1 MCFLFHILY
10 GKPLSLCIHTLFRMT
25 IYAITSVV
33 DKFPAKVSKPKKIE
47 EMELQT
53 LELSARVT

>member
-1 MCFLFHILY
+1 
-10 GKPLSLCIHTLFRMT
+10 MT